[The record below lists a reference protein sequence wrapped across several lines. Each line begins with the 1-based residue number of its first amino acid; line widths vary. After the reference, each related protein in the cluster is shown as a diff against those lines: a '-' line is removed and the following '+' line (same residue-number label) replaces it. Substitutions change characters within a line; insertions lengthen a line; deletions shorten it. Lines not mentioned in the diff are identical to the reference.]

1 MLCAALLLSSCAA
14 PVSQLPPPP
23 ENLAGITDFDAL
35 PDAVIVTQSL
45 AQLPK
50 DVLAHPWL
58 KDVLTEDFINYYE
71 DNEGAMGLRGALRR
85 IAYEHQ
91 ATVMDAVLTQLLNT
105 PAEIAFWKA
114 QDGKLSRFLMT
125 VPSSG
130 LLQAIELLAKI
141 AANDAQLTQVDEI
154 ALKDGAA
161 APVYQLSYVGAR
173 TLFVVP
179 APSLTYIFSDRG
191 IALPENAES
200 AASIGMF
207 SQMFGLKN
215 TQARHAILLNVRY
228 VSFGYQQ
235 FFPVLK
241 AFSFSFQDGLWKMGA
256 LTAQQGNQ
264 QPNAAPLWK
273 IMPHR
278 PALAVAVPV
287 APLSLENILTS
298 MLPEDAAPA
307 AELLKDVASPAV
319 IGWYPDSKLYAPL
332 FIIHAPKLA
341 TQADA
346 LRGLF
351 EKSVGKIEEDR
362 PVNKG
367 KGSFFWLT
375 QANSKYGIHLDE
387 QVSKTRFFTVG
398 LAYHQGYVIFS
409 PDHRLVENA
418 LAALNK
424 TYPAVADSLPKA
436 QKNAALILEPDGLT
450 RILTAAIEESLPVS
464 QEPLF
469 RDSVT
474 KYLYPRFD
482 ILRAFPTAIMTMPVF
497 YAVEQGVWQDV
508 SWQSAK

>member
-14 PVSQLPPPP
+14 PVSQLPPP
-23 ENLAGITDFDAL
+23 ENLAGIADFDAL

-91 ATVMDAVLTQLLNT
+91 ATVMDAVLAQLLNT

-161 APVYQLSYVGAR
+161 APVYQLSYVGGR
-173 TLFVVP
+173 NLFIVP
-179 APSLTYIFSDRG
+179 APSLTHIFSDRG

-215 TQARHAILLNVRY
+215 TPARHAILLNVRY
-228 VSFGYQQ
+228 ASFGYQQ
-235 FFPVLK
+235 FFPALK

-256 LTAQQGNQ
+256 LTAQQSNQ

-278 PALAVAVPV
+278 PAFAVAVPV
-287 APLSLENILTS
+287 APLNLESILAA

-341 TQADA
+341 TQVSA

-351 EKSVGKIEEDR
+351 EKTVGKIEEER
-362 PVNKG
+362 PINKG
-367 KGSFFWLT
+367 KESFFWLT
-375 QANSKYGIHLDE
+375 QANSRYGIHLDE
-387 QVSKTRFFTVG
+387 QVSKKRFFTVG
-398 LAYHQGYVIFS
+398 LAYHQGYLIFS

-469 RDSVT
+469 RESVT
-474 KYLYPRFD
+474 KYLHPRFD
-482 ILRAFPTAIMTMPVF
+482 ILRAFPTAIMTMPMF

-508 SWQSAK
+508 LWQQIK